1 MGEHI
6 EAGMKFGHLT
16 TLRATDKNVGRAWLC
31 FCVCQHSIVV
41 ATPALIAG
49 EVTSCGCRP
58 LSRAQNDARHQEN
71 ERRRI
76 HRNIF
81 GSEK

>member
-6 EAGMKFGHLT
+6 EAGMKFRHLT
-16 TLRATDKNVGRAWLC
+16 TLRATDKNGRAWLC
-31 FCVCQHSIVV
+31 FCICQRSVIV
-41 ATPALIAG
+41 AAPALASG

-71 ERRRI
+71 ERRKI
-76 HRNIF
+76 HRDIF
-81 GSEK
+81 GDGK